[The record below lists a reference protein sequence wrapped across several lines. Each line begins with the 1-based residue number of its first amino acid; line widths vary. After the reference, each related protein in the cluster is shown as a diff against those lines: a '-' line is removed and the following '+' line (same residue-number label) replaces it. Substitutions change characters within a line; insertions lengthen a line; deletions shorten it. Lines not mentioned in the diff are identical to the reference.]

1 MLVMVKGTLE
11 IAVQVA
17 SLSPP
22 MLAPASVPLDED
34 NDDDD
39 DDDDDDAGTLSPTP
53 FNEEDDG
60 DVDPSI
66 RKTWELL
73 YINPNMRYLTLI
85 ALIIHF
91 SSIHY
96 TGAFFAKEVIM

>member
-34 NDDDD
+34 KD

-53 FNEEDDG
+53 LNEEDDG
-60 DVDPSI
+60 DIDPSI
-66 RKTWELL
+66 KKTWELL

>member
-34 NDDDD
+34 NDDDGDDDDDYD
-39 DDDDDDAGTLSPTP
+39 DDDDDGTLSPTP

-66 RKTWELL
+66 LFS
-73 YINPNMRYLTLI
+73 TLD
-85 ALIIHF
+85 F
-91 SSIHY
+91 
-96 TGAFFAKEVIM
+96 

>member
-1 MLVMVKGTLE
+1 MM
-11 IAVQVA
+11 
-17 SLSPP
+17 
-22 MLAPASVPLDED
+22 
-34 NDDDD
+34 DDDD
-39 DDDDDDAGTLSPTP
+39 GGGDGDGDADADGDGDGDGVGDGDGDGDDDDDAGTLS
-53 FNEEDDG
+53 

-66 RKTWELL
+66 KKTWELL

>member
-1 MLVMVKGTLE
+1 ME

-39 DDDDDDAGTLSPTP
+39 DDDDDAGPSVPRLSMKRTM
-53 FNEEDDG
+53 
-60 DVDPSI
+60 VMSI
-66 RKTWELL
+66 LL
-73 YINPNMRYLTLI
+73 
-85 ALIIHF
+85 
-91 SSIHY
+91 
-96 TGAFFAKEVIM
+96 

>member
-1 MLVMVKGTLE
+1 MVKGTLE

-39 DDDDDDAGTLSPTP
+39 DDDDADDDD
-53 FNEEDDG
+53 DDG
-60 DVDPSI
+60 YPAHSHHDKIPPW
-66 RKTWELL
+66 WE
-73 YINPNMRYLTLI
+73 NVSNDKGGNMSVTKS
-85 ALIIHF
+85 H
-91 SSIHY
+91 H
-96 TGAFFAKEVIM
+96 T

>member
-1 MLVMVKGTLE
+1 MVKGTLE

-39 DDDDDDAGTLSPTP
+39 NDDDNNEDDDDDDDDEDDDDDDDDAGTLSPTP

-66 RKTWELL
+66 KKHGSC
-73 YINPNMRYLTLI
+73 YISTRT
-85 ALIIHF
+85 
-91 SSIHY
+91 
-96 TGAFFAKEVIM
+96 